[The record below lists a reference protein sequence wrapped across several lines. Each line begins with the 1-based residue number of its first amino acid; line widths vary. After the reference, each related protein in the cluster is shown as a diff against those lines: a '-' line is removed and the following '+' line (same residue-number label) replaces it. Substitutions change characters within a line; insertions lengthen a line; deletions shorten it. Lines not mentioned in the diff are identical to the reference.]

1 MVFQRLCPSK
11 GTSRELNKTKIGLH
25 ARKTLSMV
33 VYFKCYQFKT
43 DEKDGLNGYHN
54 SYEEE
59 GSSCVWDP
67 FEVVVVLVV
76 VLGYLG
82 CLPGFELGFGFD
94 DYFLHA
100 HHDFLYYF
108 CFSCEQ
114 QRLLLFL

>member
-25 ARKTLSMV
+25 AR
-33 VYFKCYQFKT
+33 
-43 DEKDGLNGYHN
+43 NGYHN

-108 CFSCEQ
+108 CFSG
-114 QRLLLFL
+114 